1 MGTIAI
7 VVILVI
13 IVAVAGGSTYKKAT
27 KGGGCCGE
35 HESAPKRIK
44 VNDHDKSHYPYEAE
58 LVIDGMT
65 CGNCARRVENAL
77 NALDGT
83 WAEVD
88 LGEKKA
94 KVHLKNKPDINAMA
108 KAVADEGYTVLKNRS
123 KF

>member
-1 MGTIAI
+1 
-7 VVILVI
+7 
-13 IVAVAGGSTYKKAT
+13 
-27 KGGGCCGE
+27 
-35 HESAPKRIK
+35 
-44 VNDHDKSHYPYEAE
+44 
-58 LVIDGMT
+58 MT

-94 KVHLKNKPDINAMA
+94 KVLLKNKPDINAMA